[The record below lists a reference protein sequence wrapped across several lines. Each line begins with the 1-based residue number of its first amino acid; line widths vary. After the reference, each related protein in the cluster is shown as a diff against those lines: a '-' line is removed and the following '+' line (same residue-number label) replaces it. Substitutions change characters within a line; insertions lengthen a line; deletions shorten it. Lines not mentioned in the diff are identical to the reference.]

1 MQRKQNSTPEKL
13 MTKKRLVLKDKKIKA
28 LIKDGGRK
36 GARRDFFELLKRAV
50 RKD

>member
-1 MQRKQNSTPEKL
+1 

-28 LIKDGGRK
+28 LVKNGGRG
-36 GARRDFFELLKRAV
+36 GAKKDFFELLKRAV